1 MNDNAE
7 SSGDRRLLTWLVL
20 AAIAVLAAG
29 GTWFALRRQPAP
41 APVVQAAGE
50 GEETPAMRAAR
61 LGAIDST
68 QKRAWV
74 DAIPDLDLSRM
85 SPAQRELFLR
95 VANTRDCTCGC
106 GFTLAACRRFD
117 SECDVSGPRAA
128 ALAESVAAGL
138 VRDTGGLRRRPD

>member
-1 MNDNAE
+1 MNDNSG
-7 SSGDRRLLTWLVL
+7 SSGVRRLPPWPVL
-20 AAIAVLAAG
+20 AAVAVLAAG
-29 GTWFALRRQPAP
+29 GAWFALRRQPAP
-41 APVVQAAGE
+41 APVVQAA

-138 VRDTGGLRRRPD
+138 VRDTGGLRRRPG